1 MGLSWLAKCTGYLV
15 LFGEP
20 LFMLVNVTHVASDA
34 DLFAKPFQTWQLL
47 GWPLGPWQGL
57 PSGARRLRDGA
68 WCVTARL
75 AAVTDPCLPKPR
87 LSCDRVLA
95 PLWWELPA

>member
-20 LFMLVNVTHVASDA
+20 LFILVNVTHVASDA

-47 GWPLGPWQGL
+47 GWACFREHAVFETVRGVSQPGWQQ
-57 PSGARRLRDGA
+57 
-68 WCVTARL
+68 
-75 AAVTDPCLPKPR
+75 
-87 LSCDRVLA
+87 
-95 PLWWELPA
+95 